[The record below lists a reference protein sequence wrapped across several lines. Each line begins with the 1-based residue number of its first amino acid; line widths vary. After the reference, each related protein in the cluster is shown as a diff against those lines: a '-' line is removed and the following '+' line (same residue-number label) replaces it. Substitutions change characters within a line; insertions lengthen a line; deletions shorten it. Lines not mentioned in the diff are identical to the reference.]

1 MCPNGGMVRTKNR
14 RRGPRSRH
22 WKEPVCAEQGE
33 ALVTFAALS
42 VQGDFFLPRNFFSAL
57 SCKVEFG
64 MCVDPSPRSM
74 EAKYRSYQWPGYKS
88 KLQGGDF

>member
-1 MCPNGGMVRTKNR
+1 MCPNGGTVRTKNR

-64 MCVDPSPRSM
+64 MCVDPSPRSNGG
-74 EAKYRSYQWPGYKS
+74 QVQ
-88 KLQGGDF
+88 KLPMAWVQKQTAGR